1 MPGLAT
7 SQGALLKRLA
17 PIAIELAVNVAAP
30 LLIYDLT
37 VSRLGEVGALLA
49 SSAAPMLWTL
59 VEFAR
64 HRRVDAISMLVLL
77 GLCLSLAMYLGGG
90 GVHLLQLR
98 EKLVT
103 GIIGAV
109 FLVSAAAGR
118 PLIYELYRASM
129 KRDPERADALAQ
141 LESRADDPRLKAVF
155 RTITLVWGFGL
166 IAESALAVLLVT
178 MLSVRDYLVIGPLA
192 GYGVIGLLSLW
203 TFLYVRQRQAIGRAR
218 RAAEAAA
225 AEASHSDGA

>member
-118 PLIYELYRASM
+118 PFS
-129 KRDPERADALAQ
+129 P
-141 LESRADDPRLKAVF
+141 
-155 RTITLVWGFGL
+155 
-166 IAESALAVLLVT
+166 
-178 MLSVRDYLVIGPLA
+178 VR
-192 GYGVIGLLSLW
+192 
-203 TFLYVRQRQAIGRAR
+203 
-218 RAAEAAA
+218 
-225 AEASHSDGA
+225 